1 MTRRGRERGQRGQ
14 VSDLK
19 IQAELRRVGVGISVC
34 VRATTETETPNFS
47 LCLGLP
53 PLAPEQIKI
62 GGSPKVIK
70 PELQV
75 SDR

>member
-1 MTRRGRERGQRGQ
+1 MARQGREKGQRRQ

-19 IQAELRRVGVGISVC
+19 IQAGLRRVGGWTSVC
-34 VRATTETETPNFS
+34 VGATTETETRNFS
-47 LCLGLP
+47 LCLSLP
-53 PLAPEQIKI
+53 PPVSKQIKI

>member
-1 MTRRGRERGQRGQ
+1 MARRGREKGKGGQ

-19 IQAELRRVGVGISVC
+19 IQARLGRVGVGRSVC
-34 VRATTETETPNFS
+34 VGATTETETRNFS
-47 LCLGLP
+47 LCLSIP
-53 PLAPEQIKI
+53 PPAPKQIKV
-62 GGSPKVIK
+62 GGSPNVIK

>member
-1 MTRRGRERGQRGQ
+1 MARRGREKGQRRQ

-19 IQAELRRVGVGISVC
+19 IQAGLRRVGGRTSVC
-34 VRATTETETPNFS
+34 VGAMTEAETRNFS

-53 PLAPEQIKI
+53 PPVPKQIKI
-62 GGSPKVIK
+62 RGSPKVIK

>member
-1 MTRRGRERGQRGQ
+1 MARRGRERGQRGQ

-19 IQAELRRVGVGISVC
+19 IQARLQRVGVGTSVC
-34 VRATTETETPNFS
+34 VGATTETETPNFS

-53 PLAPEQIKI
+53 LSVPEQIKI